1 MIKSDFLSC
10 VSRATCYT
18 ACMTERERDTQRL
31 DKLEQQNEQH
41 GPNLVRLTEI
51 KKLKKK
57 LALNH

>member
-1 MIKSDFLSC
+1 
-10 VSRATCYT
+10 
-18 ACMTERERDTQRL
+18 MTERERDTQRL